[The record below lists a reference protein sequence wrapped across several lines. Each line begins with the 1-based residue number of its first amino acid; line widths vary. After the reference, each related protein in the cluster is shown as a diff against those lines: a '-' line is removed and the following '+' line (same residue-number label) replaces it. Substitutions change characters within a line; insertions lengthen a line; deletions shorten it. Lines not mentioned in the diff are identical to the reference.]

1 MRSSTMLELPSR
13 SVRDYPAQFG
23 LVHAWRRPIWNA
35 RARFAAAWWAR
46 DRSTADQV
54 IMALG
59 EARPATMGQAIRE
72 IQAAAARVG
81 TTLSS
86 HDTVLQRAKAVV
98 LELDKRLSA
107 AQQAGTLQFPNRE
120 YKRRRLAA
128 ERSGKKFIPY
138 PEAQRRLKVALAGA
152 AAGRGMPEIMRAVFD
167 SGK

>member
-1 MRSSTMLELPSR
+1 
-13 SVRDYPAQFG
+13 
-23 LVHAWRRPIWNA
+23 
-35 RARFAAAWWAR
+35 
-46 DRSTADQV
+46 
-54 IMALG
+54 MALG
-59 EARPATMGQAIRE
+59 EARPATMEYRE

-107 AQQAGTLQFPNRE
+107 AQQAGTLQFLNRE

-138 PEAQRRLKVALAGA
+138 PEAQRRLKAALAGA